1 MGTSAVH
8 DAHTL
13 TIFCRMKTPG
23 RLGMCKTTVDL
34 LRHGALIGGVRYRG
48 TVEAE
53 LSDAGRVAM
62 DAVWNQLADSLD
74 GIVTSPLSRC
84 REPAC
89 EWAEKAGISCIVH
102 DDLRE
107 MHYGA
112 WEGLSAKEIEAQFP
126 GMLVRWRENPVGMR
140 IPGAETIEDFA
151 ARVTSAWRRILD
163 ESEGKHILLIAH
175 SGTLRVIL
183 THVLGAPLSATRRFA
198 MPYAV
203 WHRVSLHDRKLLL
216 AFLNRT
222 VTSNS

>member
-1 MGTSAVH
+1 
-8 DAHTL
+8 
-13 TIFCRMKTPG
+13 
-23 RLGMCKTTVDL
+23 MCKTTLDL

-48 TVEAE
+48 TIEAE
-53 LSDAGRVAM
+53 LSDAGRADM
-62 DAVWNQLADSLD
+62 DTVWNQLADSLD

-89 EWAEKAGISCIVH
+89 EWAEKAGIPCVVH

-112 WEGLSAKEIEAQFP
+112 WEGLSAEEIEAQFP
-126 GMLVRWRENPVGMR
+126 GMLARWRENPVGMR
-140 IPGAETIEDFA
+140 IPSAVTIEDFA
-151 ARVTSAWRRILD
+151 IRVTRAWLRVLK

-198 MPYAV
+198 MPYAA
-203 WHRVSLHDRKLLL
+203 WHRVIRQDEHMFL
-216 AFLNRT
+216 AFLNHS
-222 VTSNS
+222 VASDAKFKI

>member
-1 MGTSAVH
+1 MGTPAMH

-13 TIFCRMKTPG
+13 TIFCRMKTPR
-23 RLGMCKTTVDL
+23 RLSMCKTKVDL

-48 TVEAE
+48 SIEAE
-53 LSDAGRVAM
+53 LSDAGRAAM
-62 DAVWNQLADSLD
+62 DTVWNQLADSLD

-89 EWAEKAGISCIVH
+89 EWAEKAGIPCVVH

-112 WEGLSAKEIEAQFP
+112 WEGLSAEEIEVQFP
-126 GMLVRWRENPVGMR
+126 GMLLRWRENPVGMR

-151 ARVTSAWRRILD
+151 VRVTCAWQRILD
-163 ESEGKHILLIAH
+163 ESEGKHLLLIAH

-183 THVLGAPLSATRRFA
+183 THVLGAPLSATRSFS
-198 MPYAV
+198 MPYAA
-203 WHRVSLHDRKLLL
+203 WHRVRLQEGKMVL
-216 AFLNRT
+216 AFLNRGFEF
-222 VTSNS
+222 